1 MFEKIAV
8 IDPGAR
14 WIRVSAEGSRKTE
27 KERGCLLKTKEQV
40 FLAEEAILQ
49 SWNHMNCKLRHCM
62 DKNGI
67 IWNPKPLLELDLE
80 RLGLDKAVLKPSAV
94 VLLNGI
100 PDEKQ
105 QNQWQT
111 ICRDL
116 GFGRMALK
124 DVLFLET
131 SDFQLHI
138 HAGHSCTRIGLFSRD
153 TIIAAENFD
162 CCGEQMDQDITEYIA
177 RKYRTMISLED
188 AASLREAASSAFAEN
203 RNPTL
208 SCLGMDRHS
217 HFVRIEFSAFELWPS
232 IRKTEEAI
240 AEAARSILARV
251 SVEAAEKAGRQ
262 PVILSG
268 GLSHCFGLSYLLS
281 RELGMKC
288 AEKGD
293 VLIPSRRELTLRPL

>member
-14 WIRVSAEGSRKTE
+14 WIRVSAEGGRKTE
-27 KERGCLLKTKEQV
+27 RERGCLLKTADQV
-40 FLAEEAILQ
+40 YLAEEAILQ

-62 DKNGI
+62 EKNRI
-67 IWNPKPLLELDLE
+67 LWNPAPLLEMNLE

-94 VLLNGI
+94 VLLNGL

-105 QNQWQT
+105 QSQWQT

-116 GFGRMALK
+116 GFGRMALQ
-124 DVLFLET
+124 DVLYLET
-131 SDFQLHI
+131 ADFQLHI

-153 TIIAAENFD
+153 MIIAAENFE
-162 CCGEQMDQDITEYIA
+162 CGGEQMDQDITEYIA
-177 RKYRTMISLED
+177 RTYRTMISLED
-188 AASLREAASSAFAEN
+188 AATLREAASNAFREQ
-203 RNPTL
+203 RNPIL

-240 AEAARSILARV
+240 VDAAKSILRKV

-268 GLSHCFGLSYLLS
+268 GLCECFGLSYLIS
-281 RELGMKC
+281 TDLGMECIK
-288 AEKGD
+288 KGE
-293 VLIPSRRELTLRPL
+293 VLIPSRRRLTFRPL